1 MKKKK
6 DKLIDLAM
14 KNIITSVS
22 PVPVVTLINKK
33 IHNNINNDINNI
45 NNIINNTNNNIN
57 NNTNNININSQ
68 INNNNNQINNIKKDE
83 IQIANKINKNKD
95 LPIYETS
102 EIASNLENLYTKVF
116 KDSKNTITNNN
127 ISDAE
132 QLKLDFVKESSKFQ
146 PNKNDNFMNRMAF
159 DVMKRQTQGK
169 KLHDIIEKTKNKM
182 DENQRV
188 KGFNRLIE
196 DANRR
201 LEAQE
206 NLVNLKKKLEEQED
220 EKPIKKYKQ
229 EQWENI
235 YNVRFKNYQ
244 KQHDDKIKLE
254 IIKKEEEKKVKEEN
268 EIKMC
273 QIKKKPMKNIIEY
286 ANKMYQD
293 AKKKNKIKENK
304 INYDKLVGKNFSG
317 NNSNKKNQKQ
327 KLISL
332 TKNNKMKNNNK
343 SKQPISPNKS
353 LTEINSK
360 KIIKS
365 ENQLSFLLNEINNEQ
380 SDYFNKQNTF
390 ENKVDNEKNIHFH
403 NKSERS
409 KLGKIENPNKDSK
422 RNMANKIVDEFFL
435 KNLYH

>member
-1 MKKKK
+1 
-6 DKLIDLAM
+6 
-14 KNIITSVS
+14 
-22 PVPVVTLINKK
+22 
-33 IHNNINNDINNI
+33 
-45 NNIINNTNNNIN
+45 
-57 NNTNNININSQ
+57 
-68 INNNNNQINNIKKDE
+68 
-83 IQIANKINKNKD
+83 
-95 LPIYETS
+95 
-102 EIASNLENLYTKVF
+102 
-116 KDSKNTITNNN
+116 
-127 ISDAE
+127 
-132 QLKLDFVKESSKFQ
+132 
-146 PNKNDNFMNRMAF
+146 
-159 DVMKRQTQGK
+159 
-169 KLHDIIEKTKNKM
+169 
-182 DENQRV
+182 
-188 KGFNRLIE
+188 
-196 DANRR
+196 
-201 LEAQE
+201 
-206 NLVNLKKKLEEQED
+206 
-220 EKPIKKYKQ
+220 
-229 EQWENI
+229 
-235 YNVRFKNYQ
+235 
-244 KQHDDKIKLE
+244 
-254 IIKKEEEKKVKEEN
+254 
-268 EIKMC
+268 MC

-286 ANKMYQD
+286 ANKMYKD

-365 ENQLSFLLNEINNEQ
+365 ENQLSLLLNEINNEQ